1 MAEITEAELEVIIA
15 RAEAASPGPW
25 EAVVFPNP
33 NDDDFIRVR
42 GLDDDQ
48 PDLYLQHEPPGGSE
62 GGGSRSGLGLHR
74 RSPSRRF
81 LLVQEILRLRAE
93 LKGRSRASLLQAV
106 SGVLGR
112 RAPTD

>member
-48 PDLYLQHEPPGGSE
+48 PDLYLQHEPPGGSRVAVPE
-62 GGGSRSGLGLHR
+62 ADLDFIAAARRDVSYSFR
-74 RSPSRRF
+74 RSCGC
-81 LLVQEILRLRAE
+81 E
-93 LKGRSRASLLQAV
+93 LS
-106 SGVLGR
+106 
-112 RAPTD
+112 